1 MDIKSLAEQYND
13 YIIDRRR
20 YYHTCP
26 ELSGEEKNTRAHLK
40 EDLEALGITDIH
52 EMETCYGLT
61 ATIHGGKPGKTV
73 ALRADIDA
81 LPVKEETG
89 LPFASHNEGKMH
101 ACGHDNH
108 MAMLLGT
115 AKILN
120 EVKDELSGDV
130 RLVFQPAEE
139 TAVGALQMMKEHAL
153 DGVDAIYGVHV
164 WGTYDAPGI
173 AFPAGN
179 LMACCHGFTIEVEG
193 KSAHAS
199 APHEGVD
206 AVMVASSI
214 LQSIQQ
220 LVSRMNDPLNPLV
233 ITVGK
238 VTAGNRW
245 NVLAGHATLEG
256 TVRTF
261 LTGTQVE
268 DALRHPNW
276 TMGRK
281 ITIDSST
288 LVNKGLEVMEAKW
301 LFDVELEQIEVV
313 VHPQSVI
320 HSAVQY
326 EDGAAIAQLGTPDM
340 RLPIQY
346 ALYYPKRRPL
356 SGDRLDLF
364 ALGQLTFERPDTE
377 TFRGLAL
384 AYQAMRRGGNIPT
397 AFNAANEKAVALFL
411 DRNIAYQQI
420 PEMIESCMEAADF
433 IANPTVDEIL
443 ETEAAAYEHIA
454 GKWGKVFA

>member
-153 DGVDAIYGVHV
+153 DGVDA
-164 WGTYDAPGI
+164 
-173 AFPAGN
+173 
-179 LMACCHGFTIEVEG
+179 
-193 KSAHAS
+193 
-199 APHEGVD
+199 
-206 AVMVASSI
+206 VMVASSI

-268 DALRHPNW
+268 DALRKVAECTAAAFGAKATLSYQYMTEPVINGDEQLNRIAQ
-276 TMGRK
+276 TAVTKLYGKESLITPAPLMGSEDFSWFGK
-281 ITIDSST
+281 DGIPYIYGFVASHNKDWDYMYGNHHEKYDVDETI
-288 LVNKGLEVMEAKW
+288 L
-301 LFDVELEQIEVV
+301 
-313 VHPQSVI
+313 HR
-320 HSAVQY
+320 
-326 EDGAAIAQLGTPDM
+326 GAAVAAQ
-340 RLPIQY
+340 
-346 ALYYPKRRPL
+346 
-356 SGDRLDLF
+356 F
-364 ALGQLTFERPDTE
+364 
-377 TFRGLAL
+377 
-384 AYQAMRRGGNIPT
+384 
-397 AFNAANEKAVALFL
+397 
-411 DRNIAYQQI
+411 
-420 PEMIESCMEAADF
+420 AADYL
-433 IANPTVDEIL
+433 A
-443 ETEAAAYEHIA
+443 ETAQQ
-454 GKWGKVFA
+454 

>member
-1 MDIKSLAEQYND
+1 MDIKTLAEQYND

-108 MAMLLGT
+108 MAMLLGA

-139 TAVGALQMMKEHAL
+139 TAVGALRMMEEHAL

-193 KSAHAS
+193 KSAHSS

-268 DALRHPNW
+268 DALRKVAECTAAAFGAKATLSYQYMTEPVINSDEQLNRIAQ
-276 TMGRK
+276 TAVTKLYGKESLITPAPLMGSEDFSWFGK
-281 ITIDSST
+281 DGIPYIYGFVASHNKDWDYMYGNHHEKYDVDETI
-288 LVNKGLEVMEAKW
+288 L
-301 LFDVELEQIEVV
+301 
-313 VHPQSVI
+313 HR
-320 HSAVQY
+320 
-326 EDGAAIAQLGTPDM
+326 GAAVAAQ
-340 RLPIQY
+340 
-346 ALYYPKRRPL
+346 
-356 SGDRLDLF
+356 F
-364 ALGQLTFERPDTE
+364 
-377 TFRGLAL
+377 
-384 AYQAMRRGGNIPT
+384 
-397 AFNAANEKAVALFL
+397 
-411 DRNIAYQQI
+411 
-420 PEMIESCMEAADF
+420 AADYL
-433 IANPTVDEIL
+433 A
-443 ETEAAAYEHIA
+443 ETAQQ
-454 GKWGKVFA
+454 